1 VEPGVASVVSISSGL
16 KRAGLIVIAAGFVGA
31 LTYWYVEIQRPANP
45 GRVLRI
51 GFENAPPVQVRTT
64 NGFAG
69 LAVDLVNEA
78 AKRAGVSLQWVET
91 GTSSE
96 EAFRRG
102 LVDLWPIMADLPD
115 RHRWVHITR
124 PYLHTTHA
132 LVLPASSAPPDHSF
146 GGRIAVVKM
155 PLHLRLVRE
164 AFPKAQL
171 IEFPDVPEI
180 LKEVCTGTVDAAF
193 LEDRWA
199 MAALREKAPECTSL
213 GLRVEAIP
221 GQTLRL
227 GIASTFQTSGAADK
241 IRAEIG
247 GLFRDGTFAATIA
260 KYSYYGLDDT
270 WITYALLES
279 AERARWMA
287 WGISGVI
294 LVLGVALWQVASLRQ
309 RNQFLAAIRQSDERF
324 RRVFEEGPL
333 GLGLVGKDYR
343 FLKANSALCQMVG
356 YSEAELK
363 NMSFGDIT
371 HPDDLNA
378 DLKLAEQLFRGEVPF
393 YRTTKRCFKK
403 NGEIIWINLT
413 ASLVRDRNGNP
424 IHGIA
429 MIEDITEARRT
440 QEEMHNRQKLESLGV
455 LARGIAHD
463 FNNLLGGILAQAELL
478 ESESELPRRFPCEEI
493 QSIKTSVIRGSEMV
507 RELMVYSGRDKPDFE
522 PVDVSRLVEE
532 MMELLKI
539 SISKHATLKLDLDV
553 NLPAVRGHAPQ
564 IRQMVMNLVINASEA
579 IGDIDGV
586 ISVGTSHIIAGQTP
600 GSNSATTLAE
610 VDYVRLEVSD
620 TGIGMTEEVKAKVFD
635 PFFTTKFAGRGL
647 GLAVVQGVVRAHA
660 GAIDVVSAPDEGTT
674 MRVFLP
680 CSNEKATEL
689 QEAIPS
695 AAVERS
701 NARDMTILVVEDEEI
716 LRVAISKALRKR
728 GLSVME
734 ARDGS
739 IGMDLLRA
747 RMDDLDAV
755 LLDAT
760 IPGRS
765 SREILEEAKRTRPD
779 LKVIVTS
786 AYGQDTVD
794 ASFTGMRVDW
804 FIQKPFQLDDVVRL
818 LADTSFAPLR
828 PN

>member
-1 VEPGVASVVSISSGL
+1 VSVVSISNGL

-31 LTYWYVEIQRPANP
+31 LAYWYVEIHRQANP

-96 EAFRRG
+96 EALERG

-115 RHRWVHITR
+115 RHKLVHITR
-124 PYLHTTHA
+124 PYLHTTHT
-132 LVLPASSAPPDHSF
+132 LMLPESSAPLDHSF
-146 GGRIAVVKM
+146 SGRIAVVKM
-155 PLHLRLVRE
+155 PLHARLARK
-164 AFPKAQL
+164 AFPNAQL

-180 LKEVCTGTVDAAF
+180 LKAVCTGAVDSAF

-199 MAALREKAPECTSL
+199 MAALREKPPECTSL
-213 GLRVEAIP
+213 GLRVQAIP
-221 GQTLRL
+221 AQTLRL
-227 GIASTFQTSGAADK
+227 GIASTFQAAGAADK

-270 WITYALLES
+270 WITYGLLES
-279 AERARWMA
+279 AERARWIA

-294 LVLGVALWQVASLRQ
+294 LVIGVALWQVTSLRQ
-309 RNQFLAAIRQSDERF
+309 RNQSLAAIWESDERF

-333 GLGLVGKDYR
+333 GLGLIGKDYR
-343 FLKANSALCQMVG
+343 FLKVNSALCQMVG
-356 YSEAELK
+356 YSGAELTS
-363 NMSFGDIT
+363 MSFGEIT

-378 DLKLAEQLFRGEVPF
+378 DLKLAEQLFKREVPF
-393 YRTTKRCFKK
+393 YRMTKRYVKK
-403 NGEIIWINLT
+403 SGEIIWINLT
-413 ASLVRDRNGNP
+413 ASLVHDGKGKP

-429 MIEDITEARRT
+429 MIEDITEARRA
-440 QEEMHNRQKLESLGV
+440 QEEMLSRQKLESLGV

-478 ESESELPRRFPCEEI
+478 ESESELRGRFPSEEI

-507 RELMVYSGRDKPDFE
+507 RELMVYSGRDTPDFE

-539 SISKHATLKLDLDV
+539 SISKHATLKLDLDE

-564 IRQMVMNLVINASEA
+564 IRQIVMNLVINASEA

-600 GSNSATTLAE
+600 GSNNATTLAE

-660 GAIDVVSAPDEGTT
+660 GAIDVVSAPGEGTT

-680 CSNEKATEL
+680 CSCERATEL

-695 AAVERS
+695 ARVERS
-701 NARDMTILVVEDEEI
+701 NARNMTILVVEDEEI

-734 ARDGS
+734 AGDGS

-747 RMDDLDAV
+747 RISDLDAV

-786 AYGQDTVD
+786 AYGQDTVND
-794 ASFTGMRVDW
+794 SFTGMRVDW

-818 LADTSFAPLR
+818 LADTSCVPLR
-828 PN
+828 SN